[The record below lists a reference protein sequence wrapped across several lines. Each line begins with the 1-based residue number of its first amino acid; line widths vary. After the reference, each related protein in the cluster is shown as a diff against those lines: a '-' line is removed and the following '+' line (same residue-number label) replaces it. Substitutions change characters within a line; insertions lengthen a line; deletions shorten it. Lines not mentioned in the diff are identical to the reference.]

1 VPGILRA
8 YEDEKYNLIF
18 KEPLDTEPLAR
29 GRWSTAAEDPGNKN
43 TGYRRYGAS
52 KLCEIMFM

>member
-8 YEDEKYNLIF
+8 YEDERYKLIF
-18 KEPLDTEPLAR
+18 KEPVDTEPLAR
-29 GRWSTAAEDPGNKN
+29 GKWSTPADEPGSAN